1 MDFDSDCIV
10 TGGGAADGGEV
21 HVWKD
26 SEPSGKSKLFH
37 RDEKGENV
45 FSVAISTDGNYLAAG
60 FQNGLIRV
68 WPLRGLD
75 ILQPPPFLF
84 EIYHSLSPV
93 TALTFLTDDL
103 LLSAASSGKLRITSV
118 SEAKHVGQIDA
129 NQGPIGCI
137 VSLGSRIVASLG
149 VDGILKIWDMDSF
162 RCVYQK
168 PGFHFQREARF
179 VFPSL
184 AFSEETGHLCCPSRD
199 GRLHLF
205 DLHSQ
210 SLCSHEA
217 FDAHKGSFYAVAAC
231 GKYLATGG
239 YKDQFVRLWDL
250 KGKALVSEFDAQTS
264 VIELCPLGTKKIV
277 AICSSSK
284 KTGSI
289 RQFTVPDLKQKIFK
303 GNGSFHSMAAF
314 SPELCERL
322 LLEQAAKKKDQLL
335 TEARSLLQYPEKM
348 GPSLQAL
355 ADLGFEDDA
364 ILLQA
369 ESAGKRNKPLHELK
383 YLRQIAERIPASP
396 ETLPLFR
403 RLAALF
409 EHCCEPGLA
418 VDVLER
424 IAGIDGG
431 CEKDIQMLR
440 MHPLFNLDPTTTIR
454 SDLAHPTLLAQ
465 EIEKNDILKQ
475 LFRWSIVIPSRDR
488 RSFTVRSL
496 HDLNAWEHHIRE
508 VTIAKGN
515 RIEMAREHIVLF
527 DGQKKISTEWLL
539 FSHVGLH
546 APSEGAYYAL
556 AIKSESGMILGEG
569 YGVFRLPVSNTSED
583 ASAYNASVAERY
595 RSMCAQK
602 DIGEWLIHVH
612 EIMIKL
618 DNQAYVKRR

>member
-1 MDFDSDCIV
+1 M
-10 TGGGAADGGEV
+10 
-21 HVWKD
+21 
-26 SEPSGKSKLFH
+26 
-37 RDEKGENV
+37 
-45 FSVAISTDGNYLAAG
+45 
-60 FQNGLIRV
+60 
-68 WPLRGLD
+68 
-75 ILQPPPFLF
+75 
-84 EIYHSLSPV
+84 
-93 TALTFLTDDL
+93 
-103 LLSAASSGKLRITSV
+103 RITSV